1 MKKKILSL
9 MLAVMLLI
17 GCVAL
22 PASAAASFSD
32 VSSGAWYAKF
42 VNYVY
47 DNGLMS
53 GTGASTFSPDA
64 KMTRAM
70 AVTVLYRIAGSPE
83 VSGSNSFTDVPAS
96 QYYYKPVLWAVANG
110 ITSGVSA
117 TRFGPNENV
126 TREQLVT
133 FLYKYACTTDLWVGA
148 GGKLNYP
155 DAGSVS
161 GYAVT
166 SFLWCTANGIVSG
179 NEKGQLAPKATA
191 TRAECATILTRFDE
205 LVKASNE
212 PDPTE
217 PPATE
222 PTVTEPPVTEPDP
235 TTPSTEPP
243 VTEPPVTEPPVTE
256 PPVTEPPVTEPPVTE
271 CQHDYA
277 VEHHDEVGHWDY
289 VSRCYCGFK
298 FNDVKEHQAHVQSII
313 QSEGAEVAIKEHGGY
328 ATNTDANWIID
339 EPAYDVYTCTK
350 CGHSYT
356 TKE

>member
-9 MLAVMLLI
+9 ALAVMLLI

-53 GTGASTFSPDA
+53 GTGTSTFSPDA

-83 VSGSNSFTDVPAS
+83 VSGSNSFTDVSAS

-217 PPATE
+217 PPVTE
-222 PTVTEPPVTEPDP
+222 PPVTEPPVTEPDP

-243 VTEPPVTEPPVTE
+243 VTEPPVTE
-256 PPVTEPPVTEPPVTE
+256 

-277 VEHHDEVGHWDY
+277 VEHYDEVGHWDY

-298 FNDVKEHQAHVQSII
+298 FNDVKEWQAHRHAIR
-313 QSEGAEVAIKEHGGY
+313 EEFGAEVEIVEHGGY

-350 CGHSYT
+350 CGQSYT